1 MNNGPYLLKI
11 KKVYYTD
18 TKMFKKDIIKL
29 EDMPSESKYYKTIL
43 EENFLAYK
51 SDTILIFMSKI

>member
-1 MNNGPYLLKI
+1 MNNSPYLLKI

-18 TKMFKKDIIKL
+18 TKMFKKEIIKL

>member
-1 MNNGPYLLKI
+1 MNNSPYLLKI
-11 KKVYYTD
+11 TKVYYTD

-29 EDMPSESKYYKTIL
+29 EDMPSESKYYKTIS

>member
-1 MNNGPYLLKI
+1 MNNSPYLLKI

>member
-1 MNNGPYLLKI
+1 MNNSPYLLKI
-11 KKVYYTD
+11 TKVYYTD
-18 TKMFKKDIIKL
+18 TKMFNKDIIKL
-29 EDMPSESKYYKTIL
+29 EDMPSESEYYKTIS